1 MGAKDDGTQDG
12 QDGEG
17 AVGGLSR
24 LELEAMMARAM
35 VHAEGQEELF
45 EHGQDHIGDS
55 WRFQVVHIIYGAR
68 GPVKAL

>member
-35 VHAEGQEELF
+35 VHAEGQED
-45 EHGQDHIGDS
+45 EHGD
-55 WRFQVVHIIYGAR
+55 
-68 GPVKAL
+68 

>member
-12 QDGEG
+12 QDSEG

-35 VHAEGQEELF
+35 VHAEGQEDE
-45 EHGQDHIGDS
+45 DGD
-55 WRFQVVHIIYGAR
+55 
-68 GPVKAL
+68 